1 VHSTTD
7 TVDAFTYFIPASIIS
22 NMPSKSDGC
31 SPVVK
36 DTNFLSNRDNIE
48 PFRAKSWL
56 RGLDLIRMWDFGYI
70 RSQLRS

>member
-7 TVDAFTYFIPASIIS
+7 TVDVFAYFIPASIIS

-36 DTNFLSNRDNIE
+36 DTNFLSNRDNME
-48 PFRAKSWL
+48 PFRAKSRL
-56 RGLDLIRMWDFGYI
+56 RGLDLIRMRDFGYI